1 MSSLDNDLK
10 MILKIRKMRV
20 DSLNR
25 VQRKH
30 QQERDLAGQAVDSRQ
45 QGLKDT
51 EVQVRELEAQKLSE
65 LTSGHFVKIDRVESF
80 SKLQLKGVKQIMD
93 AHREIELAQRDFE
106 AAKEVLE
113 ESVKATR
120 QAEKK
125 FISIEEA
132 VREISSK

>member
-25 VQRKH
+25 IQRKH
-30 QQERDLAGQAVDSRQ
+30 QHERDVAEQAVDSRQ
-45 QGLKDT
+45 QDLKDT
-51 EVQVRELEAQKLSE
+51 EILVRELEAQKLRE
-65 LTSGHFVKIDRVESF
+65 LTSGQFVKIDRVESF

-93 AHREIELAQRDFE
+93 ANREIELAHRSFE
-106 AAKEVLE
+106 EAKEVLA